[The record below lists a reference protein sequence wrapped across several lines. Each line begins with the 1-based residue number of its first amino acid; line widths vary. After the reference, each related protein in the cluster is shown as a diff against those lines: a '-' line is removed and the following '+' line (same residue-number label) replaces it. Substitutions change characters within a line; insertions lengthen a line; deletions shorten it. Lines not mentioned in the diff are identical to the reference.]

1 MNPRPAAA
9 APWPLITVQLR
20 PDGTAEVDRLG
31 TTHTITASDVD
42 QARDRV
48 RKWVAEQV
56 ATPTGRPVAVTIT
69 EPQGLF
75 HIKVAPDGTPSPS
88 DHGIDKPARST
99 GRAPAP
105 ATEPAPA
112 ATPPIQEERPRA
124 AEPAAADSGT
134 QPYADYIT
142 GGRREQGQTDPGE
155 AKGWTAYPPPENGPD
170 TTPQRKESPQTRKSF
185 ITAGRSI
192 PPATEG
198 WRGALNMLGLR
209 LPPGPAEAAMRV
221 DVEAVSQHWGGPRT
235 IAVVN
240 GKGSASKTPTTACLA
255 AVFARYG
262 GAGALAWDNNETRG
276 SLAWRTEGAAHQATV
291 LDLLPRV
298 DALMSSSAQY
308 AELAHYVHHQP
319 GDKYDVLWSDQSVS
333 GDHIVTAEDVE
344 KIHQVAARYYRLIVM
359 DSGNSE
365 RAPNWRAM
373 VEKADRLVVPC
384 TNVEDTAEA
393 GARLIEALSTRDP
406 QLARLAETAVVI
418 VSQRT
423 PGRDENLGR
432 IVAGYRDMGL
442 TVVTIPYDQGLTTG
456 VIRFDALRDDTQ
468 RAWLRA
474 AAEIARGL

>member
-1 MNPRPAAA
+1 MTPRPTAP
-9 APWPLITVQLR
+9 APWPLITVRLR

-31 TTHTITASDVD
+31 TTHTIQAGSID
-42 QARDRV
+42 QAREQV
-48 RKWVAEQV
+48 RTWVAERV

-69 EPQGLF
+69 DPAGLW
-75 HIKVAPDGTPSPS
+75 HIAVAPDGTTSPS
-88 DHGIDKPARST
+88 THGLDKPARVRTRPEPSGEQPAPEANDDGEQSAPT
-99 GRAPAP
+99 VELQEDTDPEPQDQDVAPLRPVDPAP
-105 ATEPAPA
+105 ARP
-112 ATPPIQEERPRA
+112 TPPVTGQAGPT
-124 AEPAAADSGT
+124 PA
-134 QPYADYIT
+134 
-142 GGRREQGQTDPGE
+142 
-155 AKGWTAYPPPENGPD
+155 GP
-170 TTPQRKESPQTRKSF
+170 PQTRQSF
-185 ITAGRSI
+185 ITAGRSVA
-192 PPATEG
+192 PATEG
-198 WRGALNMLGLR
+198 WRGALNLLGLR
-209 LPPGPAEAAMRV
+209 LPPGPDEAAKRV
-221 DVEAVSQHWGGPRT
+221 DMEAVSQHWGGPRT

-240 GKGSASKTPTTACLA
+240 GKGSANKTPTTACLA

-298 DALMSSSAQY
+298 DALMATTAQY

-319 GDKYDVLWSDQSVS
+319 ADKYDVLWSDQSVA
-333 GDHIVTAEDVE
+333 GDHIVTAEDVDR
-344 KIHQVAARYYRLIVM
+344 IHQVAARYYRLIVM

-393 GARLIEALSTRDP
+393 GARLIEALSSRDP
-406 QLARLAETAVVI
+406 QLARLAQTAVVV

-423 PGRDENLGR
+423 PGRDDNLTR
-432 IVAGYRDMGL
+432 IVSGYRDMGL
-442 TVVTIPYDQGLTTG
+442 TVVTIPYDPALQTG
-456 VIRFDALRDDTQ
+456 VIRFDALREDTQ